1 MSCGSGGGC
10 STCEVSENRGCGV
23 SSVFDWLY
31 QIDGPKSE
39 SSNFVEVQFKGDRKD
54 FYINN
59 ESLDI
64 KHGDILAVE
73 GEKFGHD
80 IGKVTMIGELTALQ
94 LVRKGRDITTNPL
107 KNIYRIATENDLI
120 KWKEAINQEDPILE
134 NRSLTTVNLSMS
146 FSISIKASEFS

>member
-64 KHGDILAVE
+64 KHGDIVAV
-73 GEKFGHD
+73 
-80 IGKVTMIGELTALQ
+80 
-94 LVRKGRDITTNPL
+94 
-107 KNIYRIATENDLI
+107 
-120 KWKEAINQEDPILE
+120 
-134 NRSLTTVNLSMS
+134 
-146 FSISIKASEFS
+146 